1 MARAAPAG
9 WVILRAGQLF
19 SCWLPTSGFF
29 FAHSVLPETKNLCK
43 LVALAIL
50 GGVWVAVCWG
60 GSWHLQG
67 DVVELLGASLPLA
80 RREAHGWEALLPGR
94 AGRLASLETHSPSK
108 EQIPAGSGH
117 SSSVRW
123 GITED
128 LAWGRGRAGVELM
141 PSGQSTPQIRNSL
154 IFSTWRLM
162 HSSCGQHERRS
173 FPKVCAQDI
182 STGLAAAEKKGT
194 KEASG
199 PS

>member
-1 MARAAPAG
+1 MGGRPFCLAGPGGWPAR
-9 WVILRAGQLF
+9 
-19 SCWLPTSGFF
+19 
-29 FAHSVLPETKNLCK
+29 
-43 LVALAIL
+43 
-50 GGVWVAVCWG
+50 
-60 GSWHLQG
+60 
-67 DVVELLGASLPLA
+67 
-80 RREAHGWEALLPGR
+80 
-94 AGRLASLETHSPSK
+94 ETHSPSK
-108 EQIPAGSGH
+108 EQIPAGSDH

-162 HSSCGQHERRS
+162 CSSCGQHEGRS
-173 FPKVCAQDI
+173 FPKVCAQGI